1 MLQSSLLFHV
11 IMKIIIASSCLD
23 LTYVQRLFTF
33 SMKISWQDKD
43 P

>member
-1 MLQSSLLFHV
+1 MKFPIVSRDNENYYCI
-11 IMKIIIASSCLD
+11 IMSD
-23 LTYVQRLFTF
+23 LTYVHRLFIF